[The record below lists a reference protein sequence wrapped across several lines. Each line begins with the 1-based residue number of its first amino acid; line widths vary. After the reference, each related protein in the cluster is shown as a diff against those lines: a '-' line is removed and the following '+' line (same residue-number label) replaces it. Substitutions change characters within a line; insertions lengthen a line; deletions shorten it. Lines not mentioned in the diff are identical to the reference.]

1 MPHPL
6 SYRPFSIA
14 FVFLLCWTA
23 VDSPAQTRFEGE
35 GRVVAVDEIRGA
47 VTLDHGP
54 IPGLIPATRTQF
66 PVQHVELLRKAQPGD
81 LVRFSL
87 VTAEESHGVLTV
99 SSLEPQVRENPG
111 GLSGV
116 GLDGIPLWVL
126 PSLWAL
132 LLTLIGGVAYALW
145 RALREIRV
153 GVLRAAVAQ
162 EGLRRDLRVVGD
174 ALGEITETVWKRHLE
189 SLGRLIRALH
199 AVRSGNGGKGEITG
213 SREFGLY
220 VVGRGKTDLFRTL
233 QEHLEEPGL
242 ARVIWDRRIRER
254 RTFRQT
260 AGPESRREER
270 RGPPSSTWP
279 TLGFV
284 LVPQEKRAQDH

>member
-1 MPHPL
+1 MPYPL

-23 VDSPAQTRFEGE
+23 IESAAQTRFEGE
-35 GRVVAVDEIRGA
+35 GRVVAVDEIQGA

-66 PVQHVELLRKAQPGD
+66 PVQDLELLRKAQLGD

-87 VTAEESHGVLTV
+87 VTAEESHGVLTL
-99 SSLEPQVRENPG
+99 SSLEPQAKEKPG
-111 GLSGV
+111 DPGAAAR
-116 GLDGIPLWVL
+116 DGIPLWVL
-126 PSLWAL
+126 PSLWAAL
-132 LLTLIGGVAYALW
+132 LALIGGVAYTLW
-145 RALREIRV
+145 RTLREIKM
-153 GVLRAAVAQ
+153 GVLRAAVVQ
-162 EGLRRDLRVVGD
+162 EGLRRDLRAVGD
-174 ALGEITETVWKRHLE
+174 ALGEIAETVWKRHLE
-189 SLGRLIRALH
+189 GLGRLMQALH
-199 AVRSGNGGKGEITG
+199 AARSGNGGKGEVAG
-213 SREFGLY
+213 SHQFGLY
-220 VVGRGKTDLFRTL
+220 VVRRGKTDLFRTL
-233 QEHLEEPGL
+233 QEHLEDPGL

-260 AGPESRREER
+260 TRPDSRRGER

-284 LVPQEKRAQDH
+284 LVPQEKQAQDR

>member
-1 MPHPL
+1 MPDPL
-6 SYRPFSIA
+6 SYRASSIA

-23 VDSPAQTRFEGE
+23 IDSPAQTRFEGE
-35 GRVVAVDEIRGA
+35 GRVVAVDEIQGA

-99 SSLEPQVRENPG
+99 SNLEPQMRENPG

-116 GLDGIPLWVL
+116 GLDGIAPWVL
-126 PSLWAL
+126 PSLWAAA
-132 LLTLIGGVAYALW
+132 LLTLIGGAAYALW
-145 RALREIRV
+145 RTLREIRT

-162 EGLRRDLRVVGD
+162 EGLRRDLRAVGD
-174 ALGEITETVWKRHLE
+174 ALGEIAETVWKRHLE
-189 SLGRLIRALH
+189 GLGRLMQALH
-199 AVRSGNGGKGEITG
+199 AARSGNGEITG

-220 VVGRGKTDLFRTL
+220 VVRRGKTDLFRTL
-233 QEHLEEPGL
+233 QEHLEKPGL

-284 LVPQEKRAQDH
+284 LVPQEKRAHDH